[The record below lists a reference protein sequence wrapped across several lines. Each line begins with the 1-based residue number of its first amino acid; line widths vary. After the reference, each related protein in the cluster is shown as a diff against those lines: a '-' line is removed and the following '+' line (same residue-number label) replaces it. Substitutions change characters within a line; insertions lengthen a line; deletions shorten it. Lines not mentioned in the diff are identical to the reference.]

1 MVSARDMASNYVQVV
16 TSELRSKHEPNRIQ
30 WGLQSNRTINWTEH
44 WAVLQRPQVPVIL
57 VFQSVCFSSKRQK
70 VLPPLEMVVQ
80 GLFVPGALA
89 TRQPAGIGTRHA

>member
-1 MVSARDMASNYVQVV
+1 MTSRYSQIV
-16 TSELRSKHEPNRIQ
+16 TPELRPRHEPNRIQ
-30 WGLQSNRTINWTEH
+30 WGLQSNRTMNWTEH

-57 VFQSVCFSSKRQK
+57 VFQSVCFSSKRQR

-89 TRQPAGIGTRHA
+89 TRQPAGMGTWHA